1 MTERTKQILLE
12 VMKLPEAERAELAAE
27 IMATLD
33 ECGTDTSEIETAWA
47 TEIERR
53 IEGYLSGKDK
63 ATPWTEVRAE
73 ALRRLGGA

>member
-1 MTERTKQILLE
+1 MTERTKQILNE

-33 ECGTDTSEIETAWA
+33 EPDVDTSVETAWA
-47 TEIERR
+47 AEIERR

-63 ATPWTEVRAE
+63 ATPWAEVRAE

>member
-1 MTERTKQILLE
+1 MTERTKQILIE

-33 ECGTDTSEIETAWA
+33 EPDVDTSVETAWA
-47 TEIERR
+47 AEIERR

-63 ATPWTEVRAE
+63 ATPWAEVRAE